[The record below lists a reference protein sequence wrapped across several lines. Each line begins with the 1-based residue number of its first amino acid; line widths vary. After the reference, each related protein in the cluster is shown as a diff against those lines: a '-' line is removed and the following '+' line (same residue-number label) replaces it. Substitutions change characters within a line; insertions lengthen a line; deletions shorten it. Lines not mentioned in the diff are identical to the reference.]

1 MLNDLIALV
10 APASPA
16 LSKALSG
23 PKGAQAVAILGR
35 AVLEQDDASPDQ
47 LIDALKSG
55 DPDIRLKISRAEA
68 DFQRANADLSTQ
80 LAEISLQ
87 NASDERRSLLER
99 ETLAASD
106 RANARQRQ
114 QTTNDRTNSYLAFIV
129 TIGFLLTI
137 LIVADRNY
145 TGDGNPALQILLGIL
160 GTGWASMMAFYF
172 GSSVGSREKTAILG
186 DPAPPKSPDVTPQLS
201 AGGAA

>member
-1 MLNDLIALV
+1 MLSELIQLV

-23 PKGAQAVAILGR
+23 PKSAQAVAMLGR
-35 AVLEQDDASPDQ
+35 AVLDQDDATLDQ
-47 LIDALKSG
+47 LIDALKGG

-68 DFQRANADLSTQ
+68 DFQRANADLQVQ
-80 LAEISLQ
+80 LTGIAFQ
-87 NASDERRSLLER
+87 DASDARQSLLER
-99 ETLAASD
+99 ETVAASD
-106 RANARQRQ
+106 RADARQRQ

-137 LIVADRNY
+137 LIVAKRNY

-160 GTGWASMMAFYF
+160 GTGWTSMMAFYF

-186 DPAPPKSPDVTPQLS
+186 EPTPPKTSDVTSQPN
-201 AGGAA
+201 AGGSA